1 MKLAEVTK
9 KAIMIRDSNE
19 REAQIDEL
27 SWLFERGFTKEDVIE
42 SVSILL
48 AATCVEKVEQVKD
61 VIFATLAHAMRYNDL
76 SWDLQWDIV
85 VAQLPDLS
93 QESLGISLDILG
105 YSRSVA
111 LISVLRPYAYD
122 DRVPVQLSALYS
134 LYQIY
139 WEVSDHDPSVPVLMH
154 IEEQRHISFLLGNPT
169 QHNTPLSTIEAQVQ
183 HLRDEIIENLDKWVA
198 LQGIKE

>member
-48 AATCVEKVEQVKD
+48 AATCAEKVEQVKD

-122 DRVPVQLSALYS
+122 DRVTVQLSALYS

-139 WEVSDHDPSVPVLMH
+139 WEVSDHDPSVPVLMY

-183 HLRDEIIENLDKWVA
+183 RLRDGIIENLDKWVA
-198 LQGIKE
+198 PQGIKE